1 MVANRRDGAFVGDAP
16 LLGHAVDIEPPAVQG
31 DILPCVARVL
41 ECLRLEHFGNPPVIG
56 HAQVQPVGAARVAR
70 IKGKLFLCLDSSLGF
85 QGERGEVRWSQG
97 AARVAARLD
106 ILNPELGDGAVVLQR
121 SHEARET
128 LLPDRIPGE
137 I

>member
-1 MVANRRDGAFVGDAP
+1 M
-16 LLGHAVDIEPPAVQG
+16 
-31 DILPCVARVL
+31 
-41 ECLRLEHFGNPPVIG
+41 
-56 HAQVQPVGAARVAR
+56 AR

-97 AARVAARLD
+97 AAHVARLD
-106 ILNPELGDGAVVLQR
+106 ILDPELGDGAVVLQR
-121 SHEARET
+121 GHEARET